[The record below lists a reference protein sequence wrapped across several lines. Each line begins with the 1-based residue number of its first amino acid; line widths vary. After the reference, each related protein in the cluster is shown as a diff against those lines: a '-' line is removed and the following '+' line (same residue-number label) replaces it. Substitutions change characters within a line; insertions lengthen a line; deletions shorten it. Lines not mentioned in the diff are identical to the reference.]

1 MGEGILSV
9 QFCYKHEFLS
19 QMKFIKKKWDI
30 RPQKTYILGE
40 HKLLKLSHEEIENL
54 NKPITGKQIELA
66 V

>member
-1 MGEGILSV
+1 
-9 QFCYKHEFLS
+9 
-19 QMKFIKKKWDI
+19 MKFIKKKWDI